1 MSELISDV
9 GDYRGKVLA
18 GAIGKTTNGFP
29 QLVLDLHATDM
40 YDAETKEWFED
51 CVDGTLTAYI
61 CLFGGNGKATLG
73 VRQVIDATG
82 WDGASFK
89 GLNDLVQ
96 ELIAQEGGFLIG
108 FTTKENIYNDVTS
121 IQVDWIRNYDAA
133 PGRTI
138 AACSPEELK
147 DLDKIY
153 AKGLQAVRGKAKA
166 AAPKPTTK
174 PKSPTAPVVA
184 AGQDV
189 TNDVPPATTKVVPP
203 TDDQGP
209 PPVTKPKAR
218 AVATGKSSKG
228 KAWIKF
234 TKANKAE
241 ADAANKN
248 GGGAGFDD
256 TQLAEV
262 WQTTIQTVVGKDVS
276 QNAIT
281 PQQWYQIQEE
291 CVAQVTVPF

>member
-9 GDYRGKVLA
+9 GDYRGSVLA

-40 YDAETKEWFED
+40 YDAGTKEWFED
-51 CVDGTLTAYI
+51 CVDGTLTAYV

-96 ELIAQEGGFLIG
+96 ELIAQDGGFPIG

-138 AACSPEELK
+138 AACTPQELK
-147 DLDKIY
+147 DLDQQY
-153 AKGLQAVRGKAKA
+153 AKGLQAVKAKA
-166 AAPKPTTK
+166 KVAAPKPTTK
-174 PKSPTAPVVA
+174 PKPPTRA
-184 AGQDV
+184 ALQEGVESETQTATQADV
-189 TNDVPPATTKVVPP
+189 TPPPPPTKPAT
-203 TDDQGP
+203 
-209 PPVTKPKAR
+209 KPAPK
-218 AVATGKSSKG
+218 ATGKSNKG
-228 KAWIKF
+228 KAWGMLC
-234 TKANKAE
+234 KANTAE
-241 ADAANKN
+241 ATDKS
-248 GGGAGFDD
+248 GGGAGFTDE
-256 TQLAEV
+256 QLGEA
-262 WQTTIQTVVGKDVS
+262 WR
-276 QNAIT
+276 NAIKNT
-281 PQQWYQIQEE
+281 IGDKDEKQITREEWYQIQEE
-291 CVAQVTVPF
+291 CVAQVTIPF

>member
-9 GDYRGKVLA
+9 GDYRGSVLA

-40 YDAETKEWFED
+40 YDAGTKEWFED
-51 CVDGTLTAYI
+51 CVDGTLTAYV

-96 ELIAQEGGFLIG
+96 ELIAQDGGFPIG

-121 IQVDWIRNYDAA
+121 IQVDWVRNYDAA

-138 AACSPEELK
+138 AACTPQELK
-147 DLDKIY
+147 DLDQQY
-153 AKGLQAVRGKAKA
+153 AKGLQAVKAKIKV

-174 PKSPTAPVVA
+174 PKSPTRAKPA
-184 AGQDV
+184 AAV
-189 TNDVPPATTKVVPP
+189 TETVGSTAEAASSAAEPRVDATPTKTTKSA
-203 TDDQGP
+203 
-209 PPVTKPKAR
+209 PK
-218 AVATGKSSKG
+218 ATGKSNKG
-228 KAWIKF
+228 KAWGMLC
-234 TKANKAE
+234 KANTAE
-241 ADAANKN
+241 ATDKS
-248 GGGAGFDD
+248 GGGAGFTDE
-256 TQLAEV
+256 QLGEA
-262 WQTTIQTVVGKDVS
+262 WR
-276 QNAIT
+276 NAIKNT
-281 PQQWYQIQEE
+281 IGDKDEKQITREEWYQIQEE
-291 CVAQVTVPF
+291 CVAQVTIPF

>member
-9 GDYRGKVLA
+9 GDYRGSVLA

-40 YDAETKEWFED
+40 YDAQTKEWFED
-51 CVDGTLTAYI
+51 CVDGTLTAYT
-61 CLFGGNGKATLG
+61 CLFGSNGKATLG

-96 ELIAQEGGFLIG
+96 ELIAQEGGFPIG
-108 FTTKENIYNDVTS
+108 FTTKENVYNDVTS

-138 AACSPEELK
+138 AACTPEELK
-147 DLDKIY
+147 DLDRIY
-153 AKGLQAVRGKAKA
+153 AKGLQAAKGKAKA
-166 AAPKPTTK
+166 AAPKPTTRPK
-174 PKSPTAPVVA
+174 PPTQPALQKGVDTGATTVTA

-189 TNDVPPATTKVVPP
+189 TNNTPPPAA
-203 TDDQGP
+203 
-209 PPVTKPKAR
+209 PVTKPKPS

-241 ADAANKN
+241 ADATNKN

-262 WQTTIQTVVGKDVS
+262 WQKMIHATVGEGVS
-276 QNAIT
+276 QSQIT

-291 CVAQVTVPF
+291 CVAQVTIPF